1 MQFDIDGVIF
11 DLDGTLV
18 SSELDFQQ
26 MRRDIGCPLQD
37 DILAFIDQ
45 LPDQNQQ
52 EEALAIIRNHEL
64 EDAHAAVWLPGAQH
78 LVHRLH
84 ALQIPMAIVTRNY
97 SQAARIKINNNEM
110 PIKTLITREDAP
122 AKPNPTALL
131 QIADSWQIKPERIV
145 YVGDFRYDVEA
156 ANNANMVSCLYAPEV
171 LPDYAHTADLV
182 IEHFDQLT
190 QLMTKR
196 SIQLEES

>member
-1 MQFDIDGVIF
+1 MQIDIDGVIF

-26 MRRDIGCPLQD
+26 MRHDIGCPLQE
-37 DILAFIDQ
+37 DILTFIGQ

-78 LVHRLH
+78 LVNSLH

-97 SQAARIKINNNEM
+97 SQAAQIKINNNKM
-110 PIKTLITREDAP
+110 PIKTLITRDDAP

-131 QIADSWQIKPERIV
+131 QVADSWQIKPERIV

-171 LPDYAHTADLV
+171 IPDYAHTADLV
-182 IEHFDQLT
+182 INHFDQLT
-190 QLMTKR
+190 EIMHQQSSLAG
-196 SIQLEES
+196 